1 VKNNDLSIIY
11 ERMAAKKQLMLI
23 IITIMHKNFSLCY
36 LQQQQ
41 SILTVNELCY
51 KKTHQMVVSKVRQ
64 ISTKEMFYDRISL
77 SEVNPIIEEFIG
89 LHQTTG

>member
-41 SILTVNELCY
+41 SILTVNIVLQ
-51 KKTHQMVVSKVRQ
+51 KTHQMVVSKVRQ

-77 SEVNPIIEEFIG
+77 SEVNPIIEEYIG
-89 LHQTTG
+89 LH